1 MPTRVARDR
10 RQGSKRMSFA
20 PLADQRG
27 DSAASAVQGAGT
39 VDTSA
44 NFAADAAADPGRQ
57 WDNTWLATVYRFST
71 AAKTAAPWAEPA
83 PLLALLATASNR
95 DRDSAGSALRS
106 LHNVCYWHP
115 AALSSLGAPECREIG
130 THLDGGGTETL
141 GAARTLVL
149 RTQGVGVQEAFTGGG
164 VVASLEAA
172 FSRLEGL
179 SDRGE
184 LLRLAFHVSSV
195 APPLP
200 LGDIPAVAAQAFA
213 QTPLGTPCPMSD
225 PLKYAAALLIHVGI
239 ASLSNETQHTLVNP
253 TARLTAALVMRYVDP
268 DTGGPTAALA
278 QDRVELEDILEPV
291 ICLVYVLATKD
302 KTYQDA
308 LHRAFFPDAET
319 QPGSNPIQLRHLMCS
334 AAFPR
339 LPRTVGLAMLAVCG
353 YNGT

>member
-1 MPTRVARDR
+1 
-10 RQGSKRMSFA
+10 MSFA

-83 PLLALLATASNR
+83 PLLALLAAASNR

-164 VVASLEAA
+164 VIASLEAA

-200 LGDIPAVAAQAFA
+200 LGDIPVVAAQAFA

-308 LHRAFFPDAET
+308 LHRAFFPDGET
-319 QPGSNPIQLRHLMCS
+319 QPGSNPVQLRHVMCS